1 MFVFSVEFSWKSI
14 QIPHNLF
21 CQFFRKL
28 INMYSI
34 LLLSGGKGCRM
45 QDSTPKQYLLL
56 AGKPMIMHSIERF
69 DRINEISEIVIVCE
83 SSYRDVISQMAREY
97 NITKKIVFADAGES
111 RQGSVFNGLRMVR
124 SEFVIIHE
132 AARPFVRTDEFLRLI
147 NEKEQ
152 NVTYGYDIP
161 FTVLKG
167 KSYVNGILNRAELIN
182 VQLPQKFHVK
192 TLLDAHKKAMEA
204 GDVYTE
210 DASLLF
216 NIEKSDIKVMR
227 GTSYNIKITDPIDL
241 LLGEII
247 YKNYITNRK

>member
-1 MFVFSVEFSWKSI
+1 
-14 QIPHNLF
+14 
-21 CQFFRKL
+21 
-28 INMYSI
+28 MYSV
-34 LLLSGGKGCRM
+34 LLLSGGIGSRM
-45 QDSTPKQYLLL
+45 QESTLKQYLLL

-69 DRINEISEIVIVCE
+69 DRINDIAEIVIVCE
-83 SSYRDVISQMAREY
+83 KSYREKISQMAHEY

-111 RQGSVFNGLRMVR
+111 RQGSVFNGLNAV
-124 SEFVIIHE
+124 SCDNVIIHE

-147 NEKEQ
+147 KEEEQ

-167 KSYVNGILNRAELIN
+167 KSHVEGILNRAELIN
-182 VQLPQKFHVK
+182 VQLPQKYNVK
-192 TLLDAHKKAMEA
+192 TLLDAHKQAIER

-210 DASLLF
+210 DASLLYD
-216 NIEKSDIKVMR
+216 ITKCDIKVLR

-241 LLGEII
+241 LLGDII